1 MEFRTGGFWVAVA
14 LVTGFV
20 APAAHAGL
28 PLRVDE
34 GRPRRVLEDLRRPR
48 GFLPADVKATWG
60 RFLDSIE
67 KTRDSV
73 PRPALL
79 DPRNPQP
86 KAPADLGDGFLDG
99 FAQERGLH
107 KKLRVLAGYKIG
119 LVRAHHWLAGL
130 DQKYQRALRG
140 SFDSLAREA
149 GAAEQILIDQIGTDL
164 TRGGRALEA
173 TVEHVK
179 RAGFTEENAEI
190 AFGGVAKGLRGKLVG
205 LANTGEINED
215 SRRTQAGQLEQ
226 LERLIQG

>member
-1 MEFRTGGFWVAVA
+1 MDVRTGGFWAVVA
-14 LVTGFV
+14 LVTGIL
-20 APAAHAGL
+20 APASHAGM

-34 GRPRRVLEDLRRPR
+34 GRPRRVLEDLRRPQ
-48 GFLPADVKATWG
+48 GFVPADVKATWG

-79 DPRNPQP
+79 DPRNPKP

-119 LVRAHHWLAGL
+119 LVRAHHWMSGL
-130 DQKYQRALRG
+130 DERHQRALRG
-140 SFDSLAREA
+140 SFDALAREA
-149 GAAEQILIDQIGTDL
+149 QAAEGILVHQIGGDL
-164 TRGGRALEA
+164 TRGGRALEV
-173 TVEHVK
+173 TVDHVR
-179 RAGFTEENAEI
+179 RAGFTEDHAET
-190 AFGGVAKGLRGKLVG
+190 AFGGLARGLRGKLVG
-205 LANTGEINED
+205 LANTGEITED
-215 SRRTQAGQLEQ
+215 ARQVQAQQLEQ